1 MCYQLN
7 KLLVFVLL
15 ICSNAILAQESLEPL
30 RTNSALIHQ
39 QKFNRIDAVENND
52 IIYLLDTIDIPII
65 DDFSTNKFKT
75 YSSDTIANNMS
86 DSSWYALYDT
96 LGNVLSI
103 YDSYMSNPTYSFA
116 FDSVNING
124 VDTLIETATKNDSV
138 VLIVK
143 DLNFYPIVT
152 DTLVVW
158 PNYMEVDSLWT
169 NFSPDVTLIYQ
180 QADYEQDSLKL
191 YFASP
196 TADDLDKIWID
207 QDVFLNDNYAINPWT
222 IGVATFDGLNEAG
235 YPHDWT
241 ISGASDWADQLTS
254 KPIDLSQKGVGDSL
268 YLSFYY
274 QAGGRGDAPESD
286 DSLVLELYLPSNG
299 AWQSFWGINGFTSDE
314 WYYQHLLLDEPAYFQ
329 NGFQFRFRSYGALTG
344 SLDHWNLDYVYL
356 NESRSLADTSMNDW
370 AFTQPPLSM
379 LDQFTAMP
387 WKHYQQIAQ
396 DITLDQL
403 ILPSYN
409 SSTSQKLLQPCA
421 MDVFYQGN
429 LETTVP
435 YTASVLNVP
444 PLSYFDMLY
453 SPGSGFEFE
462 PQINDTFVQFDVR
475 FYIATNTT
483 PERLKENDTIYH
495 HQIFEN
501 FYAYDDGSAE
511 AAYGLVGQGA
521 ELAYRF
527 VLPDGISNDTLRAL
541 KMHFSPSVNDA
552 SGDPFFIQIWED
564 SMGMPGNLM
573 YTTDDFNLPVFYYPE
588 YNLGVNGY
596 YEYKLPMLVPVS
608 DTFYIG
614 WRQSSADRL
623 NIGFDKNVNRK
634 QDIFYNLGTGF
645 QNTIF
650 DGALMMRPVFT
661 SAMDNVA
668 SMPVL
673 ENKNYRLKLFPNPA
687 NQFVTIDIE
696 SNGEVEVFDL
706 HGRRIFSHYISDKFQ
721 LNTQDWDNGIYLV
734 QFTAPSGEKLVEK
747 IIIQH

>member
-39 QKFNRIDAVENND
+39 QKFNRSYAVENND

-75 YSSDTIANNMS
+75 YLSDTTANNMS

-196 TADDLDKIWID
+196 TTDDFDKLWID

-396 DITLDQL
+396 DITLDHL

-409 SSTSQKLLQPCA
+409 SSSSQKLLQPCA
-421 MDVFYQGN
+421 MDVFYEGN

-435 YTASVLNVP
+435 YAASVLNVP

-527 VLPDGISNDTLRAL
+527 VLPDGISNDTLRSL

-596 YEYKLPMLVPVS
+596 YEYGLPMLVPVS

-706 HGRRIFSHYISDKFQ
+706 HGRRIFSHFISDKFQ
-721 LNTQDWDNGIYLV
+721 LNIQDWDNGIYLV
-734 QFTAPSGEKLVEK
+734 QLTAPSGKKLVEK

>member
-7 KLLVFVLL
+7 KLLVFLLL
-15 ICSNAILAQESLEPL
+15 ICSNSILAQESLEPL

-39 QKFNRIDAVENND
+39 HKFNRSDAVENND

-75 YSSDTIANNMS
+75 YLSDTTANNMS

-196 TADDLDKIWID
+196 TSDDFDKLWIY

-344 SLDHWNLDYVYL
+344 SLDHWNLD
-356 NESRSLADTSMNDW
+356 
-370 AFTQPPLSM
+370 
-379 LDQFTAMP
+379 
-387 WKHYQQIAQ
+387 
-396 DITLDQL
+396 
-403 ILPSYN
+403 
-409 SSTSQKLLQPCA
+409 
-421 MDVFYQGN
+421 
-429 LETTVP
+429 
-435 YTASVLNVP
+435 
-444 PLSYFDMLY
+444 
-453 SPGSGFEFE
+453 
-462 PQINDTFVQFDVR
+462 
-475 FYIATNTT
+475 
-483 PERLKENDTIYH
+483 
-495 HQIFEN
+495 
-501 FYAYDDGSAE
+501 
-511 AAYGLVGQGA
+511 
-521 ELAYRF
+521 
-527 VLPDGISNDTLRAL
+527 
-541 KMHFSPSVNDA
+541 
-552 SGDPFFIQIWED
+552 
-564 SMGMPGNLM
+564 
-573 YTTDDFNLPVFYYPE
+573 
-588 YNLGVNGY
+588 
-596 YEYKLPMLVPVS
+596 
-608 DTFYIG
+608 
-614 WRQSSADRL
+614 
-623 NIGFDKNVNRK
+623 
-634 QDIFYNLGTGF
+634 
-645 QNTIF
+645 
-650 DGALMMRPVFT
+650 
-661 SAMDNVA
+661 
-668 SMPVL
+668 
-673 ENKNYRLKLFPNPA
+673 
-687 NQFVTIDIE
+687 
-696 SNGEVEVFDL
+696 
-706 HGRRIFSHYISDKFQ
+706 
-721 LNTQDWDNGIYLV
+721 
-734 QFTAPSGEKLVEK
+734 
-747 IIIQH
+747 

>member
-39 QKFNRIDAVENND
+39 HKFNRSDAVENND

-75 YSSDTIANNMS
+75 YLSDTTANNMS

-196 TADDLDKIWID
+196 SADDFDKIWID

-241 ISGASDWADQLTS
+241 ISGTSDWADQLTS

-274 QAGGRGDAPESD
+274 QAGGRGDAPELD

-299 AWQSFWGINGFTSDE
+299 TWQSFWGINGFTSDE

-409 SSTSQKLLQPCA
+409 SSSSQKLLQPCA
-421 MDVFYQGN
+421 MDVFYEGN

-435 YTASVLNVP
+435 YAASVLNVP

-495 HQIFEN
+495 NQIFEN

-596 YEYKLPMLVPVS
+596 YEYELPMLVPVS

-623 NIGFDKNVNRK
+623 NIGFDRNVNRK

-668 SMPVL
+668 SIPVL
-673 ENKNYRLKLFPNPA
+673 ENKNYHLKVYPNPA
-687 NQFVTIDIE
+687 NQFVTIEIE

-706 HGRRIFSHYISDKFQ
+706 HGRRIFSHFISEKFQ
-721 LNTQDWDNGIYLV
+721 LNTQYWDNGIYLV
-734 QFTAPSGEKLVEK
+734 QFTAPSGKKSVEK

>member
-1 MCYQLN
+1 MSYQLN

-30 RTNSALIHQ
+30 NTNPALIHQ
-39 QKFNRIDAVENND
+39 QIFNRSNAVENND

-75 YSSDTIANNMS
+75 YLSDTTANNMS

-124 VDTLIETATKNDSV
+124 VDSLIETATKNDSV

-196 TADDLDKIWID
+196 TADDFDKIWID

-370 AFTQPPLSM
+370 AFTQTPLSM

-409 SSTSQKLLQPCA
+409 SSSSQKLLQPCA
-421 MDVFYQGN
+421 MDVFYEGN

-435 YTASVLNVP
+435 YAASVLNVP

-501 FYAYDDGSAE
+501 FYAYNDGSAE

-564 SMGMPGNLM
+564 SMEMPGNLI

-596 YEYKLPMLVPVS
+596 YEYELPILVPVS

-650 DGALMMRPVFT
+650 NGDLMMRPVFT

-668 SMPVL
+668 SIPVL
-673 ENKNYRLKLFPNPA
+673 ENKNYRLKVYPNPA
-687 NQFVTIDIE
+687 NQFLTID
-696 SNGEVEVFDL
+696 SYSTGEVEVFDL
-706 HGRRIFSHYISDKFQ
+706 HGKQLFSHFISDKFQ

-734 QFTAPSGEKLVEK
+734 QLTAPSGKKLVEK

>member
-15 ICSNAILAQESLEPL
+15 ICSNTILAQESLEPL

-39 QKFNRIDAVENND
+39 HKFNRSDAVENND

-75 YSSDTIANNMS
+75 YLSDTTANNMS

-196 TADDLDKIWID
+196 TADDFDKIWID

-254 KPIDLSQKGVGDSL
+254 KPIDLSQKGSRGFT
-268 YLSFYY
+268 LSFFLLPSWWK
-274 QAGGRGDAPESD
+274 GDAPESD

-370 AFTQPPLSM
+370 AFTQSPLSM

-409 SSTSQKLLQPCA
+409 SSSSQKLLQPCA
-421 MDVFYQGN
+421 MDVFYEGN

-596 YEYKLPMLVPVS
+596 YEYELPMLVPVS

-623 NIGFDKNVNRK
+623 NIGFDRNVNRK

-668 SMPVL
+668 SIPVL
-673 ENKNYRLKLFPNPA
+673 ENKNYRLKVYPNPA
-687 NQFVTIDIE
+687 NQFLTID
-696 SNGEVEVFDL
+696 SYSTGEVEVFDL
-706 HGRRIFSHYISDKFQ
+706 HGRQLFSHYISDKFQ

>member
-39 QKFNRIDAVENND
+39 HKFNRSDAVENND

-75 YSSDTIANNMS
+75 YLSDTTANNMS

-96 LGNVLSI
+96 LGNVVSI
-103 YDSYMSNPTYSFA
+103 FDSYMSNPTYSFA

-196 TADDLDKIWID
+196 TSDDLDKIWID

-409 SSTSQKLLQPCA
+409 SSSSQKLLQPCA
-421 MDVFYQGN
+421 MDVFYEGN

-435 YTASVLNVP
+435 YAASVLNVP

-596 YEYKLPMLVPVS
+596 YEYELPMLVPVS

-668 SMPVL
+668 SIPVL
-673 ENKNYRLKLFPNPA
+673 ENKNYRLKVYPNPA

-706 HGRRIFSHYISDKFQ
+706 HGRRIFSHFISEKFQ
-721 LNTQDWDNGIYLV
+721 LNTQYWDNGIYLV
-734 QFTAPSGEKLVEK
+734 QFTAPSGKKSVEK

>member
-7 KLLVFVLL
+7 KLLVFLLL

-39 QKFNRIDAVENND
+39 HKFNRSDAVENND

-75 YSSDTIANNMS
+75 YSSDTTANNIS
-86 DSSWYALYDT
+86 DSSWYALYDIS
-96 LGNVLSI
+96 GNVVSI

-196 TADDLDKIWID
+196 TADDFDKIWID

-409 SSTSQKLLQPCA
+409 SSSSQKLLQPCA
-421 MDVFYQGN
+421 MDVFYEGN

-435 YTASVLNVP
+435 YAASVLNVP

-596 YEYKLPMLVPVS
+596 YEYELPMFVPVS

-668 SMPVL
+668 SIPVL
-673 ENKNYRLKLFPNPA
+673 ENKNYCLKVYPNPA
-687 NQFVTIDIE
+687 NQFLTID
-696 SNGEVEVFDL
+696 SYSTGELEVFDL
-706 HGRRIFSHYISDKFQ
+706 HGKQLFSHFISDKFQ

-734 QFTAPSGEKLVEK
+734 QLTAPSGKKSVEK

>member
-39 QKFNRIDAVENND
+39 HKFNRSNTVENND
-52 IIYLLDTIDIPII
+52 VIYLLDTIDIPII

-75 YSSDTIANNMS
+75 YSSDTTANNMS
-86 DSSWYALYDT
+86 DSSWYALYDIS
-96 LGNVLSI
+96 GNVVSI

-196 TADDLDKIWID
+196 TSDDFDKLWID

-403 ILPSYN
+403 TLPSYN
-409 SSTSQKLLQPCA
+409 SSSSQKLLQPCA
-421 MDVFYQGN
+421 MDVFYEGN

-596 YEYKLPMLVPVS
+596 YEYELPMLVPVS

-623 NIGFDKNVNRK
+623 NIGFDRNVNRK

-668 SMPVL
+668 SIPVL

-687 NQFVTIDIE
+687 NQFVNIDLD
-696 SNGEVEVFDL
+696 STGEVEVFDL
-706 HGRRIFSHYISDKFQ
+706 HGRRIFSHFVSEKFQ
-721 LNTQDWDNGIYLV
+721 LNTQYWDNGIYLV
-734 QFTAPSGEKLVEK
+734 QFNTPSGEKLVEK

>member
-1 MCYQLN
+1 MSYQLN

-39 QKFNRIDAVENND
+39 QIFNRSDAVENND

-75 YSSDTIANNMS
+75 YLSDTTANNMS

-124 VDTLIETATKNDSV
+124 VDSLIETATKNDSV

-356 NESRSLADTSMNDW
+356 NESRSLADTSMSDW

-409 SSTSQKLLQPCA
+409 SSSSQKLLQPCA
-421 MDVFYQGN
+421 MDVFYEGN

-435 YTASVLNVP
+435 YVASVLNVP

-564 SMGMPGNLM
+564 SMGVPGNLM

-596 YEYKLPMLVPVS
+596 YEYELPMLVPVS

-623 NIGFDKNVNRK
+623 NIGFDRNVNRK

-668 SMPVL
+668 SIPVL
-673 ENKNYRLKLFPNPA
+673 ENKNYRLKVYPNPA
-687 NQFVTIDIE
+687 NQFLTID
-696 SNGEVEVFDL
+696 SYSTGEVEVFDL
-706 HGRRIFSHYISDKFQ
+706 HGRRLFSHFIFDKFQ
-721 LNTQDWDNGIYLV
+721 LNTQGWANGIYLV
-734 QFTAPSGEKLVEK
+734 QFTAPFGKKLVEK

>member
-39 QKFNRIDAVENND
+39 HKFNRSDAVENND

-75 YSSDTIANNMS
+75 YLSDTTANNMS

-143 DLNFYPIVT
+143 DLNFYPIVM

-196 TADDLDKIWID
+196 SADDFDKIWID

-222 IGVATFDGLNEAG
+222 IGIATFDGLNEAG

-241 ISGASDWADQLTS
+241 ISGTSDWADQLTS

-274 QAGGRGDAPESD
+274 QAGGRGDAPELD

-299 AWQSFWGINGFTSDE
+299 TWQSFWGINGFTSDE

-409 SSTSQKLLQPCA
+409 SSSSQKLLQPCA
-421 MDVFYQGN
+421 MDVFYEGN

-435 YTASVLNVP
+435 YAASVLNVP

-495 HQIFEN
+495 NQIFEN

-596 YEYKLPMLVPVS
+596 YEYELPMLVPVS

-623 NIGFDKNVNRK
+623 NIGFDRNVNRK

-668 SMPVL
+668 SIPVL
-673 ENKNYRLKLFPNPA
+673 ENKNYHLKVYPNPA
-687 NQFVTIDIE
+687 NQFVTIEIE

-706 HGRRIFSHYISDKFQ
+706 HGRRIFSHFISEKFQ
-721 LNTQDWDNGIYLV
+721 LNTQYWDNGIYLV
-734 QFTAPSGEKLVEK
+734 QFTAPSGKKSVEK